1 MLFLPIPTKEEKG
14 RPEPRSPHD
23 SAAGV
28 SGVALFS
35 RPQPSWE
42 DASGIS
48 PATKN
53 VCQLRWIPHVNLH
66 HVTILP
72 RSAAFYTF

>member
-42 DASGIS
+42 ERVGDFTRHQKCLSITGD
-48 PATKN
+48 PA
-53 VCQLRWIPHVNLH
+53 C
-66 HVTILP
+66 
-72 RSAAFYTF
+72 